1 MLLHNERPWVPVI
14 VLTARGGIDDRLK
27 GLRGGAVDYVVKP
40 FVLAELEA
48 RIQSQLRVGRQL
60 VGTTM
65 RYGDLSI
72 DLLTRKVMYDERA
85 IRLSTTEFEL
95 LAQFVQNVG
104 TLLTRP
110 QLQRAVWGYR
120 HELATNVVDVYV
132 GYLRR
137 KVVGPDG
144 PLLNITAVRSRGYR
158 LEPAGLIARIGLR
171 WRLVGWVTAA
181 MLCVLAVVF
190 VVVYQ
195 QTGSQLRSQVTEDV
209 RGDVGALSQTLR
221 TLRPQGSGEI
231 VDRLRRYIDSQPYS
245 DASALLFAVV
255 PGHATISNHPELF
268 GSDRPDDGESATEQQ
283 RENREGRALLLG
295 PTGPRTAQAPDVG
308 AIRLDE
314 RMLTIAGTR
323 LRVGA
328 GESLLTV
335 TRAQRSV
342 ARSFLLAGALALAL
356 VLIASYLAGG
366 LATRPIRRL
375 ATPRRANRRRRTAS
389 PDARLTQRRA
399 RDPDPRRVLQPHAR
413 TARCGVLAPTRLR
426 RRRVARIADTR

>member
-1 MLLHNERPWVPVI
+1 MSTIALIEDEAGIVDFVERGLTRAGLDVVVARDGDAGLELALSDQVDLVVLDLMLPGRSGTEILDAVHNERPWVPVI

-72 DLLTRKVMYDERA
+72 DLLTRKVTHDERA

-158 LEPAGLIARIGLR
+158 LEP
-171 WRLVGWVTAA
+171 
-181 MLCVLAVVF
+181 
-190 VVVYQ
+190 
-195 QTGSQLRSQVTEDV
+195 
-209 RGDVGALSQTLR
+209 
-221 TLRPQGSGEI
+221 
-231 VDRLRRYIDSQPYS
+231 
-245 DASALLFAVV
+245 
-255 PGHATISNHPELF
+255 
-268 GSDRPDDGESATEQQ
+268 
-283 RENREGRALLLG
+283 
-295 PTGPRTAQAPDVG
+295 
-308 AIRLDE
+308 
-314 RMLTIAGTR
+314 
-323 LRVGA
+323 
-328 GESLLTV
+328 
-335 TRAQRSV
+335 V
-342 ARSFLLAGALALAL
+342 A
-356 VLIASYLAGG
+356 
-366 LATRPIRRL
+366 
-375 ATPRRANRRRRTAS
+375 
-389 PDARLTQRRA
+389 
-399 RDPDPRRVLQPHAR
+399 
-413 TARCGVLAPTRLR
+413 
-426 RRRVARIADTR
+426 